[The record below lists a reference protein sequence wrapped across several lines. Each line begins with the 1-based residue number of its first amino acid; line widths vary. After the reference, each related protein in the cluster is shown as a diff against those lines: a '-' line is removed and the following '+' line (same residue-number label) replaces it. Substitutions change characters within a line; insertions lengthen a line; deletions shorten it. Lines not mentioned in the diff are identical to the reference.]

1 MAIELP
7 KPDVILTHESD
18 LDGLTSG
25 LILSSLAEK
34 LYGEKIKL
42 EAHHNNFWKQRSMA
56 DKSAWVSDFTFET
69 RFDKPNWLILD
80 HHITEATP
88 KHAQLI
94 HDTGKSAGLLCYEL
108 ACEHGLASPALERL
122 VYLNNIADLFLED
135 APDFVL
141 AQDYAN
147 LVKTY
152 GFWNLYEIIGGRL
165 ENLLDHPLL
174 EVMSVKRSVED
185 PIGFNWSRNNVVP
198 LSEKVGW
205 VNTVVGNVNLIVH
218 RLLNEQAT
226 PYPVLATIFRR
237 ASGVIMVSFRSKHGE
252 ALSIAQLFQG
262 GGHPNAAG
270 ATLPKSVNNV
280 PDAAD
285 YMKRMLNPKP
295 APKATGSGDLN
306 SLASVLD
313 GLKLD

>member
-25 LILSSLAEK
+25 LILRRLAEK

-42 EAHHNNFWKQRSMA
+42 EAHHNNFWKQRSMS
-56 DKSAWVSDFTFET
+56 DKAAWVSDFTFEA
-69 RFDKPNWLILD
+69 RFDKPNWLVLD
-80 HHITEATP
+80 HHITDVTP
-88 KHAQLI
+88 KNARLV
-94 HDTGKSAGLLCYEL
+94 HDKNKSAGLLCYEL
-108 ACEHGLASPALERL
+108 ACEHGLASPPLERL

-174 EVMSVKRSVED
+174 EVMAVKRRVED
-185 PIGFNWSRNNVVP
+185 PIGFDWSRQNVVP
-198 LSEKVGW
+198 LSAKVGW

-218 RLLNEQAT
+218 RLLDEHAT

-237 ASGVIMVSFRSKHGE
+237 SSGIVMVSFRSKNGE
-252 ALSIAQLFQG
+252 ALATAQLFQG
-262 GGHPNAAG
+262 GGHANASG
-270 ATLPKSVNNV
+270 ATLPKSVNTI
-280 PDAAD
+280 PDAVT
-285 YMKRMLNPKP
+285 YMKKMLNPQP
-295 APKATGSGDLN
+295 QPKASGGDLN

>member
-25 LILSSLAEK
+25 LILRALAEK
-34 LYGEKIKL
+34 LFGEKIKL
-42 EAHHNNFWKQRSMA
+42 EAHHNNYWKQRSMSEKA
-56 DKSAWVSDFTFET
+56 AWVSDFTFEA
-69 RFDKPNWLILD
+69 RFDKPDWLVLD
-80 HHITEATP
+80 HHVTEVTP
-88 KHAQLI
+88 KRAQLV

-122 VYLNNIADLFLED
+122 VYLNNIADLFHED
-135 APDFVL
+135 APDFAL

-152 GFWNLYEIIGGRL
+152 GFWNLHEILEGRL

-174 EVMSVKRSVED
+174 EVMAVKRNVED
-185 PIGFNWSRNNVVP
+185 PIGFNWSRNNVAP
-198 LSEKVGW
+198 LSDKVGW

-237 ASGVIMVSFRSKHGE
+237 ASNVVMVSFRSKNGE
-252 ALSIAQLFQG
+252 ALPIAQLFQG

-270 ATLPKSVNNV
+270 ATLPRSVTNV
-280 PDAAD
+280 ADASE

-295 APKATGSGDLN
+295 EPKAATGDLN
-306 SLASVLD
+306 NLASVLD

>member
-25 LILSSLAEK
+25 LILRRLAEK

-42 EAHHNNFWKQRSMA
+42 EAHHNNFWKQRSMS
-56 DKSAWVSDFTFET
+56 DKAAWVSDFTFEA

-80 HHITEATP
+80 HHITDVTP
-88 KHAQLI
+88 KNARLV
-94 HDTGKSAGLLCYEL
+94 HDKNKSAGLLCYEL
-108 ACEHGLASPALERL
+108 ACEHGLASPTLERL

-174 EVMSVKRSVED
+174 EVMAVKRRVED
-185 PIGFNWSRNNVVP
+185 PIGFDWSRQNVVP
-198 LSEKVGW
+198 LSAKVGW

-218 RLLNEQAT
+218 RLLDEHAT

-237 ASGVIMVSFRSKHGE
+237 SSGIVMVSFRSKNGE
-252 ALSIAQLFQG
+252 ALATAQLFQG
-262 GGHPNAAG
+262 GGHANASG
-270 ATLPKSVNNV
+270 ATLPKSVNTI
-280 PDAAD
+280 PDAVT
-285 YMKRMLNPKP
+285 YMKKMLNPQP
-295 APKATGSGDLN
+295 QPKASGGDLN

>member
-25 LILSSLAEK
+25 LILSRLAEH
-34 LYGEKIKL
+34 LYGTKIKL
-42 EAHHNNFWKQRSMA
+42 EAHHNNFWKQRSMSEKA
-56 DKSAWVSDFTFET
+56 AWVSDFTFET
-69 RFDKPNWLILD
+69 RFDKPNWLVLD
-80 HHITEATP
+80 HHITDAP
-88 KHAQLI
+88 AKHARLI
-94 HDTGKSAGLLCYEL
+94 HDKTKSAGLLCYKL
-108 ACEHGLASPALERL
+108 ACEHGLGSPTLERL

-152 GFWNLYEIIGGRL
+152 GFWNLHEIIGGRL

-174 EVMSVKRSVED
+174 EVMAVKRRIED
-185 PIGFNWSRNNVVP
+185 PLGFDWSRNNVVP
-198 LSEKVGW
+198 LSDKVGW

-218 RLLNEQAT
+218 RLLDEKAT

-237 ASGVIMVSFRSKHGE
+237 SSGIVMVSFRSKNGE
-252 ALSIAQLFQG
+252 ALTMAQLFQG
-262 GGHPNAAG
+262 GGHPNASG

-280 PDAAD
+280 PDAVA
-285 YMKRMLNPKP
+285 YMKKMLSPTP
-295 APKATGSGDLN
+295 APKAAGGDLN

>member
-25 LILSSLAEK
+25 LLLSRLAEH
-34 LYGEKIKL
+34 LYGTPIKL
-42 EAHHNNFWKQRSMA
+42 EAHHNNFWKQRSMSEKA
-56 DKSAWVSDFTFET
+56 AWVSDFTFEA
-69 RFDKPNWLILD
+69 RFDKPNWLVLD
-80 HHITEATP
+80 HHVTEVTP
-88 KHAQLI
+88 KHARLI
-94 HDTGKSAGLLCYEL
+94 HDKNKSAGLLCYEL

-174 EVMSVKRSVED
+174 EVMAVKRRIED
-185 PIGFNWSRNNVVP
+185 PLGFDWSRNNVVP
-198 LSEKVGW
+198 LSDKVGW

-218 RLLNEQAT
+218 RLLDEKAT

-237 ASGVIMVSFRSKHGE
+237 SSGIVMVSFRSKNGE
-252 ALSIAQLFQG
+252 ALAIAQLFQG

-270 ATLPKSVNNV
+270 ATLPKSVNTI
-280 PDAAD
+280 PDAVI
-285 YMKRMLNPKP
+285 YMKKMLNPAP
-295 APKATGSGDLN
+295 APKAATGDLN